1 LLLACSKQPSI
12 DNETMLDGNKI
23 KDPSVEHPEKYL
35 VSFAIPNPTALEKQK
50 PVIIAVHGYSAT
62 TYEWNEFRAWSE
74 SVGKYL
80 VSQVLLG
87 GHGRDYETFK
97 KATWLN
103 WQQPIIDEYLKLV
116 ALGFTNINIIGS
128 STACPLMLNIF
139 SNNKLGNSVNP
150 KHIFMIDPIIIP
162 SSKTLAIAD
171 IVGPALGYVSSG
183 LDSSE
188 EGYWYSYR
196 PQESLN
202 QLLNLLTTVRKELE
216 NGIVLPQGSDLKV
229 YKSIKDASA
238 DPVSAVLIYKG
249 VRNANNSRI
258 NIEMEDSDLHVFT
271 RLNGRNSF
279 SVKDKALQL
288 KVFNDIAS
296 IIEN

>member
-296 IIEN
+296 IIAN